1 MDAESLQKIA
11 DQLNAEGREL
21 LCDADHGASRPGLDR
36 NTHAL
41 GWFSKFFVDPMKG
54 MFAKL
59 KLTKRGR
66 ELVEG
71 RDYRFLSPSFT
82 IGGDGKPVSMT
93 SVSMTNTP
101 AMEEMPP
108 ILNSAP
114 ADAEAHQE
122 EKEDTE
128 MTKEEIQEL
137 VRSTVEELLAAR
149 AENACSDDEKDKPE
163 AVDAKPDDAGTAAAE
178 DTPADPETPETPA
191 DPEAPADPDSPETST
206 TDAEPK
212 AEEKKEEER
221 EVIKEEVLNQAPENA
236 VLNAEPEWKK
246 LHGRAFFQYI
256 TSHPEVCKS

>member
-1 MDAESLQKIA
+1 
-11 DQLNAEGREL
+11 
-21 LCDADHGASRPGLDR
+21 
-36 NTHAL
+36 
-41 GWFSKFFVDPMKG
+41 
-54 MFAKL
+54 
-59 KLTKRGR
+59 
-66 ELVEG
+66 
-71 RDYRFLSPSFT
+71 
-82 IGGDGKPVSMT
+82 
-93 SVSMTNTP
+93 MTNTP

-163 AVDAKPDDAGTAAAE
+163 AVDAKPDAGATASEDTPTAE
-178 DTPADPETPETPA
+178 DTPADPDAPADPETPA
-191 DPEAPADPDSPETST
+191 DPDAPADPDSPGTST

-212 AEEKKEEER
+212 AEEKKEEEK

>member
-82 IGGDGKPVSMT
+82 IDRDGKPVSMT

-149 AENACSDDEKDKPE
+149 AENACSDEEKDKPE
-163 AVDAKPDDAGTAAAE
+163 AVDAKPDAGAAASEDTPAAE

-191 DPEAPADPDSPETST
+191 DPDSPGTSAA
-206 TDAEPK
+206 DAEPK
-212 AEEKKEEER
+212 AEEKEEER

>member
-1 MDAESLQKIA
+1 
-11 DQLNAEGREL
+11 
-21 LCDADHGASRPGLDR
+21 
-36 NTHAL
+36 
-41 GWFSKFFVDPMKG
+41 
-54 MFAKL
+54 
-59 KLTKRGR
+59 
-66 ELVEG
+66 
-71 RDYRFLSPSFT
+71 
-82 IGGDGKPVSMT
+82 
-93 SVSMTNTP
+93 MTNTP

-149 AENACSDDEKDKPE
+149 AENACSDDERDKPE
-163 AVDAKPDDAGTAAAE
+163 AVDAKPDAGATASEDTPSAE

-191 DPEAPADPDSPETST
+191 DPDAPADPDSPGTST